1 MGLTKQSKIVSLPSE
16 SQNHLYCNGDPSQTI
31 PSAHGLSTRAN
42 CLGLCP
48 VEFGISPQME
58 TSHPAPVFDHLHH
71 KKKRFTSHWDLMLW
85 LELLPIASCP
95 ISRHYWD
102 ESGSRLQQSHQVFNK
117 HTDQIPWSPLFC
129 RLNGPSSICLS
140 SHTNV
145 PVPSLPSIG
154 LTSINPFIS
163 GTGKLRTEQH
173 YPKCSL
179 TSAV

>member
-1 MGLTKQSKIVSLPSE
+1 MEIPPRLFLLLMDCPPGQTAWDCVQSGSEYLHRWRYHVLLLCLTTFI
-16 SQNHLYCNGDPSQTI
+16 I
-31 PSAHGLSTRAN
+31 
-42 CLGLCP
+42 
-48 VEFGISPQME
+48 
-58 TSHPAPVFDHLHH
+58 
-71 KKKRFTSHWDLMLW
+71 KKKRFTLHWDLMLW

-102 ESGSRLQQSHQVFNK
+102 ESGSRLQPSHQVFNK